1 MVLVGA
7 TSSEGHFNVK
17 RYSHLNI
24 HNASFFYGDAAKAF
38 VCQNFHL

>member
-7 TSSEGHFNVK
+7 TSSEGYPK
-17 RYSHLNI
+17 RYSHLNF

-38 VCQNFHL
+38 VC